1 MKCPNVSPMDSKG
14 SGGVKKYGRN
24 ATPCKRYKLSG
35 RRERNKVRN
44 AARYKKHMADAAR
57 RTQYTTSAMKAKR
70 RRASQRR
77 KRRVALS
84 PNG

>member
-1 MKCPNVSPMDSKG
+1 MDSKG

-24 ATPCKRYKLSG
+24 ATPCKRYRLSG

-57 RTQYTTSAMKAKR
+57 RTQYTTLKMKAVR
-70 RRASQRR
+70 ARASARRRR
-77 KRRVALS
+77 KRNAK
-84 PNG
+84 GEEG